1 MIIDLNKLFNVIG
14 GVILAI
20 IMYKIIRKDVLV
32 IETNISEKCK
42 K

>member
-1 MIIDLNKLFNVIG
+1 MFINMKLIFSIIT

-20 IMYKIIRKDVLV
+20 MTFKIIKKDVIV
-32 IETNISEKCK
+32 IETNINEKCK

>member
-1 MIIDLNKLFNVIG
+1 MIIDMKRIFSTVI
-14 GVILAI
+14 GVILAVI
-20 IMYKIIRKDVLV
+20 IYKFIKKDVIV